1 MSFTFGL
8 SGMFGGLKA
17 AGRKSAL
24 SNVLSDAANRAMP
37 FITET
42 AGDLK
47 KWGEQDWEHFKET
60 YRPVADALVDDAN
73 KEPDYG
79 RQEREVSLAAAR
91 GLSGDNAAIRSE
103 ASRSGAGVGSGRFGA
118 STLRAASSNAAG
130 AGVGQVMGR
139 LKAEDIATNKK
150 LSVIGSGKP
159 DPSSAIAGLGIVTK
173 GGANYG
179 KYSAAIGRSTGDSL
193 GGAAKGFGQA
203 VGSWNPSSEPTT
215 TNLTTNPSSEAG
227 EWEQGDTGQY
237 NGGDGGTYGGG
248 GDYGDAPSYATGGLI
263 RGPGTGRSDSI
274 PAVIDGQRPA
284 RVSNGEYHV
293 AGNVVARI
301 GKPRLESLIAISR
314 G

>member
-1 MSFTFGL
+1 MSLTFGIAGL
-8 SGMFGGLKA
+8 FGGIKA

-24 SNVLSDAANRAMP
+24 SNVLSNAANRATP

-47 KWGEQDWEHFKET
+47 KWGEQDWGHFKET

-173 GGANYG
+173 GGADYG
-179 KYSAAIGRSTGDSL
+179 KYSAAIGRGVVASL
-193 GGAAKGFGQA
+193 GGAASGFGQA
-203 VGSWNPSSEPTT
+203 IGSYK
-215 TNLTTNPSSEAG
+215 G
-227 EWEQGDTGQY
+227 
-237 NGGDGGTYGGG
+237 NGTDNGSGTYNSPDRDNSGRP
-248 GDYGDAPSYATGGLI
+248 DYAWENKASADEANSQNREFGLQDQFATGGLI